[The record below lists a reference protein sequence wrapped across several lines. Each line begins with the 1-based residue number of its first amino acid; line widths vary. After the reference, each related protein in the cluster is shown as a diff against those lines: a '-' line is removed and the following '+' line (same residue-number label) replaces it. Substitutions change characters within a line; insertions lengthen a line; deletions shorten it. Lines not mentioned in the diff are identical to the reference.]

1 MSKNVVI
8 TGVGVLLPGVN
19 SLEQL
24 YNIQFLDEELP
35 TKNYGDIAATVFNA
49 EIISQYIPPRLANK
63 LDEFTCYALIATQ
76 FALNDAKLKL
86 DTVDKERC
94 GVFVG
99 NSFGGWRFTERELY
113 KLHIEGPRAVSPFQ
127 ATSWFPAAPQG
138 QITIKHGIKG
148 FSKTYMAD
156 RSSSLHSV
164 SAAADQIKNG
174 RLDFAIAGGCESI
187 NSPFVMAAL
196 SELVSNSSLI
206 KNVKFPVSEG
216 AVFFVLEAEE
226 TAKASG
232 RKIYAKLGDFAISNL
247 PCESDLYGTDSLP
260 YERAMSSVLS
270 NIKPDV
276 VLTDAVSLPDVNRV
290 ELDAVKKVCGH
301 VAISTPKLKFGHSFG
316 TEGALD
322 IAYACLMLDKQQVFL
337 KGTKSNQRINNV
349 LINSSAVGGSV
360 SSLFLSNM
368 EK

>member
-1 MSKNVVI
+1 MTRNVVI
-8 TGVGVLLPGVN
+8 TGVGTLLPEVN

-24 YNIQFLDEELP
+24 YNIHSLDKEISIK
-35 TKNYGDIAATVFNA
+35 KNGDIVATVINT
-49 EIISQYIPPRLANK
+49 EIISQYIAPRLAKK
-63 LDEFTCYALIATQ
+63 LDEFTCYALIAAQ
-76 FALNDAKLKL
+76 FALDDAQLNL
-86 DTVDKERC
+86 DTIDKKRC

-138 QITIKHGIKG
+138 QITIKYGIKG
-148 FSKTYMAD
+148 FSKTFMAD

-187 NSPFVMAAL
+187 NCPFVVAAL
-196 SELVSNSSLI
+196 SKLISNSFLI
-206 KNVKFPVSEG
+206 KKSKFPISEG
-216 AVFFVLEAEE
+216 AVFFILETEE

-232 RKIYAKLGDFAISNL
+232 RKIYARLGNLAISNL
-247 PCESDLYGTDSLP
+247 PCESNLYGTRAQP
-260 YERAMSSVLS
+260 YERAMSLALT

-276 VLTDAVSLPDVNRV
+276 ILTDAISLPDVNKA
-290 ELDAVKKVCGH
+290 ELDAVRKVCGD

-322 IAYACLMLDKQQVFL
+322 IAYACLMLNKQKNFL
-337 KGTKSNQRINNV
+337 KKNDINQSINNV

-360 SSLFLSNM
+360 SSLLLSNL
-368 EK
+368 